1 MKIADIFVGLA
12 GTVGVGLLSFAAM
25 QVYQMN
31 AHMAV
36 VSYKVDENHDMIK
49 PMWQDFLIRKAGM
62 YDNVETTN
70 VVPSIEISKRK
81 N

>member
-1 MKIADIFVGLA
+1 MKPTEVFLGLVGTA
-12 GTVGVGLLSFAAM
+12 GVGLLSFAAL

-49 PMWQDFLIRKAGM
+49 PMWQEFLVRKAGQ
-62 YDNVETTN
+62 YDNVEASD
-70 VVPSIEISKRK
+70 VVPSIQISGR
-81 N
+81 NE

>member
-1 MKIADIFVGLA
+1 MKPTDVILGLV
-12 GTVGVGLLSFAAM
+12 GTVGVSLLSFAAL

-49 PMWQDFLIRKAGM
+49 PMWQDFLVRRAGLN
-62 YDNVETTN
+62 DNVEASN
-70 VVPSIEISKRK
+70 VVPSIQISERE

>member
-1 MKIADIFVGLA
+1 MKTSDVFFSLVGTL
-12 GTVGVGLLSFAAM
+12 GVGLLSFAAL

-49 PMWQDFLIRKAGM
+49 PMWQDFLIRKAGQ
-62 YDNVETTN
+62 YDNVEATS
-70 VVPSIEISKRK
+70 VVPSIQISDRQD
-81 N
+81 

>member
-1 MKIADIFVGLA
+1 MKAFNVCLGLF
-12 GTVGVGLLSFAAM
+12 GTLAVSILSFAAL
-25 QVYQMN
+25 QVYEMN

-49 PMWQDFLIRKAGM
+49 PMWQDFLVRKAGH
-62 YDNVETTN
+62 YDNVEATN
-70 VVPSIEISKRK
+70 AAPSIRISDRE